1 MKKLLITR
9 VIPEAIVESAR
20 AHFDVTVRQST
31 EDMMPDEAA
40 VALAGYDAIL
50 PTLGDQFTANAFGGD
65 IRCGVLANFGVGYN
79 HIDVASA
86 SAAGVAVSNTPDVV
100 TDATADIAMT
110 LILSACWRGRTAGAV
125 WPVARLAA
133 NTDAGHACHR
143 QACWYCWHG
152 PHWSGGSKA
161 LSLRF

>member
-50 PTLGDQFTANAFGGD
+50 PTLGDQFTADAFGGD

-79 HIDVASA
+79 HIDVAAA
-86 SAAGVAVSNTPDVV
+86 SAAGLRTSGACPN
-100 TDATADIAMT
+100 AMKF
-110 LILSACWRGRTAGAV
+110 GAGA
-125 WPVARLAA
+125 
-133 NTDAGHACHR
+133 
-143 QACWYCWHG
+143 
-152 PHWSGGSKA
+152 SSK
-161 LSLRF
+161 LSRSNSW

>member
-65 IRCGVLANFGVGYN
+65 IRCGVLANFGSG
-79 HIDVASA
+79 
-86 SAAGVAVSNTPDVV
+86 
-100 TDATADIAMT
+100 
-110 LILSACWRGRTAGAV
+110 ILSPGEFALSVGTSGAV
-125 WPVARLAA
+125 R
-133 NTDAGHACHR
+133 TTHS
-143 QACWYCWHG
+143 QATVDPDHG
-152 PHWSGGSKA
+152 LFNYKLYADRFAIGGATNNNAIEEKK
-161 LSLRF
+161 RKREEPK